1 MATQYTGGLTAGQ
14 ILTAATMNSIGA
26 AWETWTPTYTSTVLG
41 PPTSVTTNLARYA
54 QIGKCVFF
62 QLGVTV
68 NVVGTASGRLIFT
81 LPLTAQATTATNLSI
96 GNGWEWA
103 ATTVQLQCYKTT
115 ATTAAI
121 IFSNGNNTVVAGYT
135 ITLTGMYEAA

>member
-41 PPTSVTTNLARYA
+41 PPTCTTNLARYA

-62 QLGVTV
+62 QLGITV
-68 NVVGTASGRLIFT
+68 NAVGTGSGRLIFT

-96 GNGWEWA
+96 GNGWEYA
-103 ATTVQLQCYKTT
+103 ATTVQLQCYKTSAT
-115 ATTAAI
+115 AAAI

-135 ITLTGMYEAA
+135 MTLTGMYEAA